1 MEETL
6 VKSEN
11 YIVIQGWMIT
21 DLHLKGSNLIIY
33 AIIYGFSQG
42 ESGKFTGSAQY
53 LADWANVSRRSVM
66 NTLKELCDASLI
78 VKNEIDI
85 NGVKMCEYAVSSYP
99 MKKVHTPYEK
109 SSHNN
114 IDNNIENTVSKDT
127 GKKRKGLYWNC
138 VDVIEEEFSNEK
150 IKEELLAYLSVRIK
164 AKDEN
169 GKPKLSASGFRTI
182 IKEINELADTE
193 KQAIDI
199 IRTATANGYMKF
211 YPVKQYAKKNGYR
224 DNIEKSPETEEDILL
239 RRYHEAMTGLLPE
252 ERTPYEEWRKS
263 NG

>member
-1 MEETL
+1 MGETL

-21 DLHLKGSNLIIY
+21 DLHLKGSSLIIY

-66 NTLKELCDASLI
+66 NTLKELCGAGLI

-127 GKKRKGLYWNC
+127 GKKKSLYEQC
-138 VDVIEEEFSNEK
+138 MDVIDVEFHDAE
-150 IKEELLAYLSVRIK
+150 IKEELKSYLTVRIK
-164 AKDEN
+164 S
-169 GKPKLSASGFRTI
+169 GRMSARSFRTI
-182 IKEINELADTE
+182 VLEINELADTKE
-193 KQAIDI
+193 QAINI
-199 IRTATANGYMKF
+199 IRNATAKGYMKF
-211 YPVKQYAKKNGYR
+211 YPVKQYAKKNSYQ
-224 DNIEKSPETEEDILL
+224 DNIQKKPETEEDALV
-239 RRYHEAMTGLLPE
+239 RRYREEMMGLLPDE
-252 ERTPYEEWRKS
+252 KISYEEWRKN